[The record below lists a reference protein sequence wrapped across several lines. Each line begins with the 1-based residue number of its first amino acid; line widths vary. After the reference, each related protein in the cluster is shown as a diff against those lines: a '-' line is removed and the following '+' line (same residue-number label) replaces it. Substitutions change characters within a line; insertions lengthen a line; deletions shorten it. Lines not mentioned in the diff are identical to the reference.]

1 VTSVYCNINRITVGK
16 KEVSS
21 NIKIRIPKTVYAPTL
36 LYDSESWTML
46 TKHESRI
53 TGTEM
58 RHLRKYMGKTRRDR
72 IRNSQIGEILIQDL
86 VTRMADRRELRRF
99 EHLISIDSTKK
110 PRQE

>member
-21 NIKIRIPKTVYAPTL
+21 NIKIRVPKTVYVPPL

-53 TGTEM
+53 TGTELRHLRKCMGKTRRDGTRNRITGTEM
-58 RHLRKYMGKTRRDR
+58 RHLRKCIDKTRRDR
-72 IRNSQIGEILIQDL
+72 IRDSQIEGILNRDP
-86 VTRMADRRELRRF
+86 VT
-99 EHLISIDSTKK
+99 
-110 PRQE
+110 